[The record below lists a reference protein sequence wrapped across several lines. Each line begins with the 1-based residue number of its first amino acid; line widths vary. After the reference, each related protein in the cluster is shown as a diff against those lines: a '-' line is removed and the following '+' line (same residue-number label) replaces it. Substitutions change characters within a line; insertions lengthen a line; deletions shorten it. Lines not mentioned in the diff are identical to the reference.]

1 MVILGGLRPPLAT
14 RQAQDEEKDLKL
26 LTLTLSLSKGEGRP
40 KAAKG
45 EAGRSHFI
53 NSLLKGQPRAAALVE
68 GIIASRGARTSPEK
82 QAKSAPTA

>member
-45 EAGRSHFI
+45 EGGSAHERPGHGGGL
-53 NSLLKGQPRAAALVE
+53 NALP
-68 GIIASRGARTSPEK
+68 GACDPCLRRGSKHSENG
-82 QAKSAPTA
+82 